1 MWSAPGSESSKRL
14 GSSGIP
20 DTVWLVWG
28 RVSDP
33 SKPNAARQLAEA
45 WQLAIHCKLSTM
57 PREISAGGVVLRQ
70 VSGVWHVALIEPQKS
85 EPQRETPKPATAKT
99 PRKRSRA
106 VFALPKGLVDPGE
119 KPQAAAVREVREETG
134 IGAEPVTK
142 LSDNKYVYV
151 RTWGDGK
158 RVFKIVSF
166 YLMRYVSGEIDNLTS
181 DMRIEVKQA
190 LWVPLADAPRQLAYS
205 NERKV
210 LRQAQDY
217 LESHGLS

>member
-1 MWSAPGSESSKRL
+1 
-14 GSSGIP
+14 
-20 DTVWLVWG
+20 
-28 RVSDP
+28 
-33 SKPNAARQLAEA
+33 
-45 WQLAIHCKLSTM
+45 M

-70 VSGVWHVALIEPQKS
+70 MSGVWQVALIEPQKS
-85 EPQRETPKPATAKT
+85 EPQKNDLKKEDKKPAKP
-99 PRKRSRA
+99 PRRRTRA
-106 VFALPKGLVDPGE
+106 VLALPKGLVDPGE

-134 IGAEPVTK
+134 ISAEPVTK
-142 LSDNKYVYV
+142 LADNKYVYV
-151 RTWGDGK
+151 RTWGDGA

-190 LWVPLADAPRQLAYS
+190 HWVPLAEAAKQLAYS

-217 LESHGLS
+217 LEKQGLKS